1 MMDGIP
7 TPVRRVL
14 LGVFLNFL
22 GSGLTMSLLMVYL
35 HDIRGISIATAG
47 FLLAWQAVI
56 GIAMTAPIGYL
67 IDRHG
72 PVRVMVPGILMEAV
86 AVASISWVQTVPQA
100 FVVATLG
107 AICGATIW
115 PSQTTLYSQLT
126 QPKDRERVFALSFM
140 FLNLGL
146 GIGGLLTSAIVRDG
160 DAARFELLYR
170 IDAATYLFLAIAVW
184 TVRTHAAAA
193 RETFDRQRA
202 AEGSYAEVLRDRRLQ
217 RLALGGVVTFICG
230 YGSVMSGVPVFATQ
244 QLDLS
249 VRWLGVIYGVNTFLI
264 VAFQALVVS
273 RIRGRSRSLVM
284 ASVGVIWA
292 LSWVAMGMAQFV
304 APVLLLVVAQGVFA
318 VGEMLWAPVG
328 PAVVNSIA
336 PDELRGRYNAVVGL
350 QWGISGIVGP
360 ALTGFMLA
368 RDLAAQWIGLL
379 FVGSLLGAALLGSL
393 RRLLD
398 PVTDGRVAE
407 SAHD

>member
-146 GIGGLLTSAIVRDG
+146 GIGGPG
-160 DAARFELLYR
+160 PGGPGPGG
-170 IDAATYLFLAIAVW
+170 
-184 TVRTHAAAA
+184 
-193 RETFDRQRA
+193 
-202 AEGSYAEVLRDRRLQ
+202 GSTT
-217 RLALGGVVTFICG
+217 GGV
-230 YGSVMSGVPVFATQ
+230 PH
-244 QLDLS
+244 
-249 VRWLGVIYGVNTFLI
+249 
-264 VAFQALVVS
+264 
-273 RIRGRSRSLVM
+273 
-284 ASVGVIWA
+284 
-292 LSWVAMGMAQFV
+292 
-304 APVLLLVVAQGVFA
+304 
-318 VGEMLWAPVG
+318 
-328 PAVVNSIA
+328 
-336 PDELRGRYNAVVGL
+336 LR
-350 QWGISGIVGP
+350 
-360 ALTGFMLA
+360 
-368 RDLAAQWIGLL
+368 
-379 FVGSLLGAALLGSL
+379 
-393 RRLLD
+393 
-398 PVTDGRVAE
+398 
-407 SAHD
+407 